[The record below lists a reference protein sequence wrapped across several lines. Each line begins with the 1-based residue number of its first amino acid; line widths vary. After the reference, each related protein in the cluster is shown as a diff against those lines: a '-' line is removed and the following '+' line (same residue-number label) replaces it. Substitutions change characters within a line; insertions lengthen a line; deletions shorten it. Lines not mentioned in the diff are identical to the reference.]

1 MFPSEWILLY
11 SEAMLILALDASL
24 ARCSVALS
32 RGGLTLAARQHNA
45 ARGQAALLPPMV
57 QEVLAEAGVSAAE
70 LGAVAAVVGPG
81 GFTGIRAALSLA
93 QGLAMGVGVP
103 VIGVSTGEALA
114 EGIPAH
120 QRAGHE
126 VWAATDN
133 RRGQVVLE
141 RFAPG
146 GLLSLGPHLILA
158 EADLPRPTA
167 YVVVAG
173 DAAPQV
179 AARLAA
185 RGFRVV
191 LSDARLPEAA
201 AVARAAA
208 QRLAGQR
215 APLAAEPLYLEPPAV
230 RLP

>member
-1 MFPSEWILLY
+1 
-11 SEAMLILALDASL
+11 
-24 ARCSVALS
+24 
-32 RGGLTLAARQHNA
+32 
-45 ARGQAALLPPMV
+45 
-57 QEVLAEAGVSAAE
+57 
-70 LGAVAAVVGPG
+70 
-81 GFTGIRAALSLA
+81 
-93 QGLAMGVGVP
+93 MG
-103 VIGVSTGEALA
+103 
-114 EGIPAH
+114 
-120 QRAGHE
+120 
-126 VWAATDN
+126 
-133 RRGQVVLE
+133 RGQVVLE